1 MTKIYSYPLDSNFK
15 FNNATFVLGS
25 FESFHIGHQ
34 KLIQKAKELSDTV
47 VVCMIKNP
55 IKLPKSNGFVFSDLD
70 SRIYALAN
78 QEIKN
83 ILLIDFNEEI
93 QNMTGNNFIDSL
105 INSGASS
112 FVIGKDF
119 KFGRFGQWNASILK
133 EYFQNTH
140 IIEHIKD
147 SQQGIKISTKFLKEN
162 LNFGEIS
169 LLNSLLTENYKIK
182 VTLDSEKK
190 IQWPDEIEKLHT
202 GIYIANFLST
212 KDSEKYHGILKI
224 DFKKPSI
231 AELILFDLLQIE
243 GTLLGFVEIVKEI
256 RLVIQSKNNELT
268 NSDIKTAKEYHL
280 EQLRALKKTSN

>member
-1 MTKIYSYPLDSNFK
+1 
-15 FNNATFVLGS
+15 
-25 FESFHIGHQ
+25 
-34 KLIQKAKELSDTV
+34 
-47 VVCMIKNP
+47 
-55 IKLPKSNGFVFSDLD
+55 
-70 SRIYALAN
+70 
-78 QEIKN
+78 
-83 ILLIDFNEEI
+83 
-93 QNMTGNNFIDSL
+93 MTGNNFIDSL

-190 IQWPDEIEKLHT
+190 FQWPDEIEKLHT